1 MKKLMI
7 VLSILLIFGSSDLH
21 GQTQRQITP
30 ADAYR
35 MYQQRIYEQQQR
47 AYQQQQQRYRE
58 QQQRYREQMRAYQQ
72 QQQRYQQQML
82 ESQQRVRTAM
92 WYRNPTVNPYSLNE
106 GAIGGMPLGGGI
118 RSAPV
123 RRGPVR
129 GYPRSDPYRSGN
141 EDINRTRFEI
151 EERNRAA
158 RSLQNDKLREKADQ
172 AEKARFERDSD
183 RRQNERYM
191 DRMASRATQ
200 ATQPSRLSDRL
211 GLAPK
216 IEKRDLAGPFAGYLD
231 SKALDRN
238 VGRSTPQRSSAERS
252 TPQRRDS
259 QERSKSDNSSR
270 SGRSPSSRD
279 TRERSA
285 PTCSTA
291 RC

>member
-7 VLSILLIFGSSDLH
+7 VLSILLIFGSSDLR

-35 MYQQRIYEQQQR
+35 MYQQRMYEQQQR
-47 AYQQQQQRYRE
+47 YQE
-58 QQQRYREQMRAYQQ
+58 QL
-72 QQQRYQQQML
+72 QRYQQQMR

-92 WYRNPTVNPYSLNE
+92 MPRNRTVNPYSLNE
-106 GAIGGMPLGGGI
+106 GGIGGMPLGGGI
-118 RSAPV
+118 RS
-123 RRGPVR
+123 GPVR
-129 GYPRSDPYRSGN
+129 STPRYDYPRPEYNYRGRYEIQRRTEWDRSIQRGGPEGGGN
-141 EDINRTRFEI
+141 
-151 EERNRAA
+151 
-158 RSLQNDKLREKADQ
+158 KLREMVN
-172 AEKARFERDSD
+172 EARDRDRSRMD
-183 RRQNERYM
+183 RERYM
-191 DRMASRATQ
+191 DRMATRATQ
-200 ATQPSRLSDRL
+200 ATQPSRLSDRM

-238 VGRSTPQRSSAERS
+238 VGRSAPQRSSSERS

-270 SGRSPSSRD
+270 SGRSSPSRD
-279 TRERSA
+279 NRERSA